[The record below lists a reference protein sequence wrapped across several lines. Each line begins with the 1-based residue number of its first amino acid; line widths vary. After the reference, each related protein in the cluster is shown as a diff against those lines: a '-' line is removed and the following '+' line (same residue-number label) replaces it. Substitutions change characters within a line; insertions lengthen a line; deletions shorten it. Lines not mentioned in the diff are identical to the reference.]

1 MNKKTDCGFD
11 VDVVAKVSASNVV
24 GTMFG
29 APVKAP
35 TTTLTD
41 GKTYNLVY
49 DGTNKCFQLTVAAE

>member
-1 MNKKTDCGFD
+1 MKKTDCGFD
-11 VDVVAKVSASNVV
+11 VHAVATTAANEVV

-29 APVKAP
+29 APVKAA

-49 DGTNKCFQLTVAAE
+49 DGTHKCFQLTEAV